1 VKVPALVNV
10 NENVPP
16 PDWIALESHDTAE
29 PESLEDVCATVEL
42 LIHSTVSPTLTVTD
56 EGEKPKLE
64 NEAPTILTVAAGGLL
79 VAVGAAVVAVAAG
92 GATVAV
98 GALLVVP
105 LAAPQAASVTI
116 ASNETYRPPRDAIR
130 ASGVH
135 LTSRARNISV
145 ISS

>member
-16 PDWIALESHDTAE
+16 PVWIALESHDTAD

-92 GATVAV
+92 ATVAV
-98 GALLVVP
+98 GVLLVVP
-105 LAAPQAASVTI
+105 LAAPQADSVTI

-135 LTSRARNISV
+135 LTSRARNIWV